1 MSVADILSECQR
13 GDPVR
18 ITSTDV
24 GSFNALFIER
34 TPRQIAVTIGEQR
47 RVVPIKHIVHIDRYP
62 NRAMPHDTTYSKVRV
77 NFYADTSKTDQ
88 PVTLLAH
95 GKVDR
100 LGGVQ
105 MLDCQI
111 AIGNN
116 PMAISVPVNC
126 LPLPVFA
133 MLLNEISD
141 SAD

>member
-1 MSVADILSECQR
+1 
-13 GDPVR
+13 
-18 ITSTDV
+18 
-24 GSFNALFIER
+24 
-34 TPRQIAVTIGEQR
+34 
-47 RVVPIKHIVHIDRYP
+47 
-62 NRAMPHDTTYSKVRV
+62 MPHDTTYSKVRV